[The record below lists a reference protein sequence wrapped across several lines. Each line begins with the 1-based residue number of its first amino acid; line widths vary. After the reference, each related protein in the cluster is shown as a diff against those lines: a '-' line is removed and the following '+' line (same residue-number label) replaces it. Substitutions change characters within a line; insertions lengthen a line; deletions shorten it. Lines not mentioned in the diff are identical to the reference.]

1 MNGTDSFCPARGDPR
16 ADPVRR
22 TGIVY
27 GLPWPQP
34 DGRIMEP
41 SPKER
46 LYAFKPQHS
55 FFVGIDSDGCVFDN
69 MEIKHKEC
77 FIPNIIKYWKLQAI
91 SKYARAAAEFV
102 NLYSKWRGV
111 NRFPA
116 LTKTF
121 ELLRDWPEAMRRGA
135 SLPDV
140 ASLQAWINSGATLGN
155 PALEAE
161 VGKTGD
167 PVLKQA
173 LEWSKAVNRSIADLV
188 EGVPPFPWFRE
199 CAEKLARQADV
210 ICVSATPG
218 EALEREWQEHDI
230 AKYAAV
236 IAGQEMGSKKEHLK
250 IAAGGKYPKDCTLMM
265 GDAPGDLA
273 AARSNAAL
281 FFPINPGHEEQSW
294 ERFYREGIDRFFNHT
309 YTGDYEA
316 SLIDEF
322 EKLLPEKPP
331 WK

>member
-1 MNGTDSFCPARGDPR
+1 MQGLFADRQEVLGQFARRCNLMPS
-16 ADPVRR
+16 
-22 TGIVY
+22 
-27 GLPWPQP
+27 
-34 DGRIMEP
+34 
-41 SPKER
+41 SPKDK
-46 LYAFKPQHS
+46 LLAFKPRHA
-55 FFVGIDSDGCVFDN
+55 FFVGIDSDGCVFDS

-77 FIPNIIKYWKLQAI
+77 FIPNIIKHWKLQAI

-121 ELLRDWPEAMRRGA
+121 ELLRDWPEPMRRGA
-135 SLPDV
+135 KIPEV
-140 ASLQAWINSGATLGN
+140 PTLQAWIDSGVALGN
-155 PALEAE
+155 PTLEAE
-161 VGKTGD
+161 VAKTND
-167 PVLKQA
+167 AILKQT
-173 LEWSKAVNRSIADLV
+173 LEWSKAVNRTIADLV
-188 EGVPPFPWFRE
+188 EGVPPFPYFRE
-199 CAEKLARQADV
+199 SAEKVATKADI

-218 EALEREWQEHDI
+218 EALEREWVEHDI

-250 IAAGGKYPKDCTLMM
+250 LTAAGKYEKNCVLMI

-273 AARSNAAL
+273 AARANGAL
-281 FFPINPGHEEQSW
+281 FYPVNPGHEEQSW
-294 ERFYREGIDRFFNHT
+294 ERFHHEAADRFFNKT
-309 YTGDYEA
+309 YAGDYES
-316 SLIDEF
+316 SLIAEF

>member
-1 MNGTDSFCPARGDPR
+1 MQS
-16 ADPVRR
+16 
-22 TGIVY
+22 
-27 GLPWPQP
+27 LPGEETRM
-34 DGRIMEP
+34 D
-41 SPKER
+41 PKEK
-46 LYAFKPQHS
+46 LHAFKPQHS
-55 FFVGIDSDGCVFDN
+55 FFVGIDSDGCVFDS
-69 MEIKHKEC
+69 MEIKHKEG

-121 ELLRDWPEAMRRGA
+121 ELLRDWPEPMRRGVK
-135 SLPDV
+135 LIDWTP
-140 ASLQAWINSGATLGN
+140 LQRWIDSGTTLGN

-161 VGKTGD
+161 VAKTAD
-167 PVLKQA
+167 PVLKLT

-188 EGVPPFPWFRE
+188 EGVPPFPYFHE
-199 CAEKLARQADV
+199 CAERLQAQADI

-250 IAAGGKYPKDCTLMM
+250 ICAGGKYEKDRVLMI
-265 GDAPGDLA
+265 GDAPGDLN
-273 AARSNAAL
+273 AARANGAL
-281 FFPINPGHEEQSW
+281 FYPVNPGQEETSW
-294 ERFYREGIDRFFNHT
+294 ERFYREGIDRFFAGT
-309 YTGDYEA
+309 YAGAYES
-316 SLIDEF
+316 SLITEF
-322 EKLLPEKPP
+322 EKLLPETPP
-331 WK
+331 WKQ

>member
-1 MNGTDSFCPARGDPR
+1 
-16 ADPVRR
+16 
-22 TGIVY
+22 
-27 GLPWPQP
+27 
-34 DGRIMEP
+34 MES

-46 LYAFKPQHS
+46 LYDFKPQQS
-55 FFVGIDSDGCVFDN
+55 FFVGIDSDGCVFDS

-102 NLYSKWRGV
+102 NLYSKWRGI

-116 LTKTF
+116 LTKTL

-135 SLPDV
+135 AIPDV
-140 ASLQAWINSGATLGN
+140 TSLQAWIDSGATLGN
-155 PALEAE
+155 PALETE
-161 VGKTGD
+161 VAKTGD

-173 LEWSKAVNRSIADLV
+173 LEWSRAVNRAIADMV
-188 EGVPPFPWFRE
+188 EGVPPFPWFRA
-199 CAEKLARQADV
+199 CAEKLVSQADI

-230 AKYAAV
+230 AKYAAL

-250 IAAGGKYPKDCTLMM
+250 IAAGGKYPKDCILMI

-273 AARSNAAL
+273 AARANGAL
-281 FFPINPGHEEQSW
+281 FFPVNPGHEEESW
-294 ERFYREGIDRFFNHT
+294 ERFFREGIERFFNHT
-309 YTGDYEA
+309 FSGSYED
-316 SLIDEF
+316 SLIEEF
-322 EKLLPEKPP
+322 EKLLPEEPP
-331 WK
+331 WKAVGSKQ

>member
-1 MNGTDSFCPARGDPR
+1 MSSG
-16 ADPVRR
+16 
-22 TGIVY
+22 
-27 GLPWPQP
+27 
-34 DGRIMEP
+34 
-41 SPKER
+41 PKDR
-46 LYAFKPQHS
+46 LLAFKPQHS
-55 FFVGIDSDGCVFDN
+55 YFVGIDSDGCVFDT

-102 NLYSKWRGV
+102 NLYSKWRGI

-116 LTKTF
+116 LTKACA
-121 ELLRDWPEAMRRGA
+121 LLRDWPEPMRRGVKLIDWA
-135 SLPDV
+135 P
-140 ASLQAWINSGATLGN
+140 LQAWIDSGATLGN

-161 VGKTGD
+161 VAKTGD
-167 PVLKQA
+167 PVLKLT

-188 EGVPPFPWFRE
+188 EGVPPFPFFRE
-199 CAEKLARQADV
+199 SAEKLSRQADI

-250 IAAGGKYPKDCTLMM
+250 LAAAGKYPPDRILMI

-273 AARSNAAL
+273 AARANGAL
-281 FFPINPGHEEQSW
+281 FFPINPGHEEVSW
-294 ERFYREGIDRFFNHT
+294 EHFNREGIDRFFNHN
-309 YTGDYEA
+309 YAGDYEA
-316 SLIDEF
+316 NLIAEF

-331 WK
+331 WKV